1 MPKLPKNT
9 VEYIR
14 QLLQK
19 GEYKNCTEI
28 ADDVR
33 ARCGEKVSRRTISDI
48 NIGKSHYDDNLIYPI
63 NKKYARNFLT
73 VCCICGEKAT
83 GTYQGKEYCHKH
95 YMQMYH
101 CQEILDYSIY
111 DRNEFVQYATHAEII
126 LKNKYG
132 EEVARTKID
141 LDDLSRT
148 IQYKWYCHEYENFK
162 QYCQGTLNSG
172 EKIRL
177 HHFILG
183 IQKNTLQGKVVD
195 HINGDSLDNRKA
207 NLRIITQQENLLNMK
222 PQDPM
227 KGIRLYYLKDGTPRY
242 GARIT
247 YNYKTISLGTYSSLE
262 EAQQARKKALNEIR
276 SNK

>member
-33 ARCGEKVSRRTISDI
+33 AHCGEKVSRRTISDI

-63 NKKYARNFLT
+63 NKRYARNFLT

-101 CQEILDYSIY
+101 RQEILDYSIY

-262 EAQQARKKALNEIR
+262 EAQQAGKKALNEIR

>member
-28 ADDVR
+28 ADDVC

-101 CQEILDYSIY
+101 RQEILDYSIY

-141 LDDLSRT
+141 LDDLSRI

-162 QYCQGTLNSG
+162 QYCQGTLDSG

-262 EAQQARKKALNEIR
+262 EAQ
-276 SNK
+276 

>member
-1 MPKLPKNT
+1 
-9 VEYIR
+9 
-14 QLLQK
+14 
-19 GEYKNCTEI
+19 
-28 ADDVR
+28 
-33 ARCGEKVSRRTISDI
+33 
-48 NIGKSHYDDNLIYPI
+48 
-63 NKKYARNFLT
+63 
-73 VCCICGEKAT
+73 
-83 GTYQGKEYCHKH
+83 
-95 YMQMYH
+95 MYH
-101 CQEILDYSIY
+101 RQEILDYSIY

-242 GARIT
+242 GVRIT

>member
-33 ARCGEKVSRRTISDI
+33 AHCGEKVSRRTISDI

-63 NKKYARNFLT
+63 NKRYARNFLT

-101 CQEILDYSIY
+101 RQEILDYSIY

-242 GARIT
+242 RARIT

>member
-1 MPKLPKNT
+1 MPKLSEN
-9 VEYIR
+9 VVNYIR

-28 ADDVR
+28 SNDVYEH
-33 ARCGEKVSRRTISDI
+33 CGILVYRRTISDI
-48 NIGKSHYDDNLIYPI
+48 NVGKSHHDDSLTYPI

-73 VCCICGEKAT
+73 TCCICGDKAT
-83 GTYQGKEYCHKH
+83 GTYQGKEYCNKH

-101 CQEILDYSIY
+101 HQEVLDYSIY
-111 DRNEFVQYATHAEII
+111 DRNDFVKYDTYAELI

-141 LDDLSRT
+141 LDDLPRV
-148 IQYKWYCHEYENFK
+148 IQHKWYCHEYENFK
-162 QYCQGTLNSG
+162 QYCQGTLETG

-195 HINGDSLDNRKA
+195 HINGDSLDNRKS

-227 KGIRLYYLKDGTPRY
+227 KGIRKYYLKDGTPRY

-247 YNYKTISLGTYSSLE
+247 YNYKTISLGTYDTLE
-262 EAQQARKKALNEIR
+262 EAQQARQKALEEIR

>member
-1 MPKLPKNT
+1 MPKLPENI
-9 VEYIR
+9 VNYIR
-14 QLLQK
+14 QLLKK

-28 ADDVR
+28 SNDVYTHY
-33 ARCGEKVSRRTISDI
+33 GILVYRRTISDI
-48 NIGKSHYDDNLIYPI
+48 NIGKSHHDDNLTYPI

-73 VCCICGEKAT
+73 TCCICGEKAK

-101 CQEILDYSIY
+101 NQKILNYSIY
-111 DRNEFVQYATHAEII
+111 DRNEFVKYDTYAEII

-141 LDDLSRT
+141 LDELSRV

-162 QYCQGTLNSG
+162 QYCQGTLDTG

-183 IQKNTLQGKVVD
+183 IQKNTLKGKVVD
-195 HINGDSLDNRKA
+195 HINGDSLDNRKS

-227 KGIRLYYLKDGTPRY
+227 KGIRKYYLKDGTPRY

-247 YNYKTISLGTYSSLE
+247 YNYKTISLGTYNTLE
-262 EAQQARKKALNEIR
+262 EAQQARQKALEEIR